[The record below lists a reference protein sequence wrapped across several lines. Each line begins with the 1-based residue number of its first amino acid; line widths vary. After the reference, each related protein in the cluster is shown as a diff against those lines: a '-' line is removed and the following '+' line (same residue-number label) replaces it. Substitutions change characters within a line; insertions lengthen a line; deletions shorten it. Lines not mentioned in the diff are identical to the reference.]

1 MRLEGRTTNDVFLRA
16 ICTGY
21 DEIWFGKGG
30 YQQFVADATFDIDL
44 SEYGLEE
51 SASSSVSTHHVQV
64 GLRLFMLAHY
74 LLDGHKKRRKPSGQ
88 RKVSDGLMISSMGTP
103 EGSPVRAASSIPASS
118 RDPTSLSR
126 AAARSALLHGRIDP
140 ADANEATVANPST
153 SADSAQVSPKAFSP
167 PSLLANAANALPPSP
182 TAAVRPPLRSGVLP
196 PLPSPT
202 PTPRPN
208 KRVCFVDLAA
218 RASPKAVRPRRSE
231 PTKVTGAERTGRK
244 LGRKSY

>member
-1 MRLEGRTTNDVFLRA
+1 MRLEGRTTNNVFLKA

-30 YQQFVADATFDIDL
+30 YQQFTADTTFDIDL

-51 SASSSVSTHHVQV
+51 SASPSTTI
-64 GLRLFMLAHY
+64 
-74 LLDGHKKRRKPSGQ
+74 KKRRKPSGQ

-103 EGSPVRAASSIPASS
+103 EGSPVQAASSIPVSL

-126 AAARSALLHGRIDP
+126 AAARSALLHRCIKP

-167 PSLLANAANALPPSP
+167 PSLLANAANASPPSP
-182 TAAVRPPLRSGVLP
+182 TAPVQPLLRSGVLP
-196 PLPSPT
+196 LLLSPT

-208 KRVCFVDLAA
+208 KQVCFVDLAA
-218 RASPKAVRPRRSE
+218 RASPKAVKPRRSE

-244 LGRKSY
+244 LGHKSY